1 MKVQI
6 VNALIRGN
14 GMSREPSMSG
24 SMKIAIASSIGT
36 ANRNII
42 AVPCVVKSWLKVC
55 SLSRS
60 FSGIASCVRS
70 ATESNPLRVK
80 KKKVEAMKTRPVK
93 LLFTLRSF
101 PTIPGGTSH
110 ARSSA
115 SLETVVKERPG
126 PRSTVHQD
134 DEAEQQHRHA
144 LDDADRDD
152 RAERRV
158 VPRAAT
164 LPHECPQRAA
174 RDQPDLRDEHE
185 REHEDDDR
193 EEDHGGRSHASNSAA
208 GSASIHARIRA

>member
-70 ATESNPLRVK
+70 ATESNPLMVK
-80 KKKVEAMKTRPVK
+80 KKNVDAMKSMPMK

-115 SLETVVKERPG
+115 SLETVTDRPG
-126 PRSTVHQD
+126 LPHAARWSRSTVAQQD
-134 DEAEQQHRHA
+134 ETEQQHDHE
-144 LDDADRDD
+144 LDGGERDD
-152 RAERRV
+152 RPECGVIA
-158 VPRAAT
+158 RAAVM
-164 LPHECPQRAA
+164 PHELPRGAA
-174 RDQPDLRDEHE
+174 GDKPDLRDEHR
-185 REHEDDDR
+185 REDEDEDR
-193 EEDHGGRSHASNSAA
+193 EEDH
-208 GSASIHARIRA
+208 